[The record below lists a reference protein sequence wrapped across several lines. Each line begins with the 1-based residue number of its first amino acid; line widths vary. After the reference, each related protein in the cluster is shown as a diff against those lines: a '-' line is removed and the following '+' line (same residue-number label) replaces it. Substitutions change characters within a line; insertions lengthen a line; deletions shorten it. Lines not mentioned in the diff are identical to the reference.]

1 MVYVISESIPS
12 MESYKTLHQT
22 TGWNAKGLYTYDQLY
37 QAITNSWYSASI
49 YVNETLIGYGRII
62 SDGIYQTLSSFS
74 RCRKYLLN
82 EDKASGGCHGFSKE

>member
-1 MVYVISESIPS
+1 MYIIQKARGRFMAYVISKSNSS
-12 MESYKTLHQT
+12 MKSYKALHQT

-62 SDGIYQTLSSFS
+62 SDGIYHTFIFIQ
-74 RCRKYLLN
+74 
-82 EDKASGGCHGFSKE
+82 